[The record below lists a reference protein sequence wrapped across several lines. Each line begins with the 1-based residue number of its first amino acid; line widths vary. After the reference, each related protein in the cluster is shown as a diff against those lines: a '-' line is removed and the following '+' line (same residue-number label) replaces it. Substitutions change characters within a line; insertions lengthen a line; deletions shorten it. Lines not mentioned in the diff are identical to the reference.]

1 MKVTAPSDRTTVRRR
16 PGRGVYD
23 AAVVDAILDEAFV
36 CHVGVAID
44 GQPYVI
50 PTGYGRSGRTL
61 YLHGSP
67 ANRLLGALAGG
78 AAACVTV
85 TLVDGYVL
93 ARSAF
98 HHSVNYRS
106 VVILG
111 TGRLV
116 TDRQEKLEAMRC
128 VTNHIMPGRWEEA
141 RPPTDRELDGT
152 HVIAIPLDEASA
164 KVRTGPPIDDEQ
176 DYSLA
181 IWAGVVPIVVEVGE
195 PLPDARLMPQI
206 DAIDPRRFVRS

>member
-1 MKVTAPSDRTTVRRR
+1 MKTTAPSDRTTVRRR

-23 AAVVDAILDEAFV
+23 PAVIDAILDEAFV
-36 CHVGVAID
+36 CHVGVVID

-50 PTGYGRSGRTL
+50 PTGYGRSGRIL

-67 ANRLLGALAGG
+67 ANRLLGALADG

-85 TLVDGYVL
+85 TLVDGFVL
-93 ARSAF
+93 ARSVF
-98 HHSVNYRS
+98 HHSMNYRS
-106 VVILG
+106 VVILA
-111 TGRLV
+111 TGRPV
-116 TDRQEKLEAMRC
+116 TDRQEKADALRC

-164 KVRTGPPIDDEQ
+164 KVRIGPPIDDEP
-176 DYSLA
+176 DYLLP
-181 IWAGVVPIVVEVGE
+181 IWAGVVPIVTGIGA
-195 PLPDARLMPQI
+195 PQPDARVPAGLEAVDPQ
-206 DAIDPRRFVRS
+206 RFARS